1 MSKIK
6 IVLIRHSITAGNE
19 KKRYIGS
26 TDEPLCEAGKE
37 LLKGKIYPS
46 IQRLYA
52 SPMLRCRQT
61 ASLIYPEC
69 EMQVIDDFRE
79 CDFGEFENKNYLE
92 LADNPHYQEWIDSNG
107 MLPFPQGESREGF
120 QRRSRDA
127 FVQMVNSCLEDGISS
142 AAAVVH
148 GGTIMS
154 VLEACASEKKEYY
167 GWHVENGG
175 GYVLQV
181 DKEQWKMGMR
191 VVEVIESLS

>member
-61 ASLIYPEC
+61 ASLIYPAC

-120 QRRSRDA
+120 QSRSWDA